1 MQTIWLFARVL
12 LTTFVQECGDTG
24 LQCPVCCDV
33 VCSIYGL
40 WFHVTKRHPNQSTA
54 QCTLRCPVC
63 QTVFK
68 GLQKLDSHIHACHLT
83 ADPTHDQFSS
93 DDDENM
99 ASDVPKKSVTASKS
113 FSLLSV
119 CSQEMLQQLDF
130 SCNKFALIAQ
140 ISAEH
145 QPFRRV
151 TKASVSCRSCDRSF
165 SCAAA
170 LDLHVKNLH
179 DEAVDALSC
188 TACSLCFVSRAQR
201 DEHMM
206 LAHDAPQVVLEFL
219 RSSQDSDP
227 RAGKVTREEF
237 LLVLGLKALPVVD
250 DASEDVVPPKPV
262 NKVTDVDA
270 NQNLVRTADLPAAAS
285 GALSLATPLVVGP
298 LMALTA
304 PVTPMFSSIVRVPSV
319 LPHSLSLVS
328 SQAIAPPPFRFS
340 STADTMTLLNAG
352 ASSIQSITGMAG
364 TFPFLSPFVPTASLE
379 GQSPGMVPSIVQNCS
394 RDANMSTPTETVS
407 GDGDGGTKAG
417 DGSDSEESN
426 RMSMYY

>member
-1 MQTIWLFARVL
+1 MCRLSL
-12 LTTFVQECGDTG
+12 LGHIHWTVFVQECGDTG

-40 WFHVTKRHPNQSTA
+40 WFHITKRHPNQSTA

-68 GLQKLDSHIHACHLT
+68 GLQKLDSHIHACHL
-83 ADPTHDQFSS
+83 ALDPAHDQFSS
-93 DDDENM
+93 DEDENV
-99 ASDVPKKSVTASKS
+99 ASDAPKKLVTASKS
-113 FSLLSV
+113 FSSLSV
-119 CSQEMLQQLDF
+119 CSQEMLLQLDF

-145 QPFRRV
+145 LPFRRV
-151 TKASVSCRSCDRSF
+151 TKASVTCRSCDRSF

-179 DEAVDALSC
+179 DEAVHALSC
-188 TACSLCFVSRAQR
+188 SACSLCFVSRAQR

-219 RSSQDSDP
+219 RSSEDCDP
-227 RAGKVTREEF
+227 RVGKVTREEF

-250 DASEDVVPPKPV
+250 DALEDVVPPKPV
-262 NKVTDVDA
+262 NKVTDVDS
-270 NQNLVRTADLPAAAS
+270 NQNLLRTADLPAAAS
-285 GALSLATPLVVGP
+285 GALTLPTPLVVGP

-319 LPHSLSLVS
+319 LPHNLSLVS

-379 GQSPGMVPSIVQNCS
+379 RQSHGMASSIVKNCS
-394 RDANMSTPTETVS
+394 RDANMLTPAETVS
-407 GDGDGGTKAG
+407 GDGGAKGV
-417 DGSDSEESN
+417 DGSDGEESN
-426 RMSMYY
+426 RTSMYY